1 LKGMPT
7 RKKRIQ
13 RSRMKVFR
21 KANCRRYW
29 ERRCKQMVPQF
40 NVFRVEENGL
50 RWVESASSLATAT
63 ARVRELAAHSLG
75 EYLVVDQRT
84 GEKYAIAA
92 DGVADP
98 PASWHNEGP
107 RP

>member
-1 LKGMPT
+1 
-7 RKKRIQ
+7 
-13 RSRMKVFR
+13 
-21 KANCRRYW
+21 
-29 ERRCKQMVPQF
+29 MVLQF

-63 ARVRELAAHSLG
+63 ARVHELAAHSMG
-75 EYLVVDQRT
+75 DYLVVDQGT